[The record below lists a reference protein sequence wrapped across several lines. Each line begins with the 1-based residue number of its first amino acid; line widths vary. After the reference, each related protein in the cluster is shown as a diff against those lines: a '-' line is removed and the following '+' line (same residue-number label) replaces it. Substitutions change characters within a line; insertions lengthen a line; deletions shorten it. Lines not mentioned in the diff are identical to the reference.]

1 VTPEERSLRSR
12 LAAHESWAR
21 TADAP
26 ARTAPA
32 RQAFEHRFETQVD
45 PDGTLDPKERARRAE
60 SARKAYF
67 TRLALRS
74 SVSRRRAVEA
84 RSAVEQFEH
93 DADDADAE
101 LAFTGT
107 DDTESSS

>member
-1 VTPEERSLRSR
+1 MSRGRERQTHPLGPLQPVRRSSTGSRPKLTPMGRSTPRN
-12 LAAHESWAR
+12 E
-21 TADAP
+21 P
-26 ARTAPA
+26 A
-32 RQAFEHRFETQVD
+32 
-45 PDGTLDPKERARRAE
+45 RAE